1 MARKQYR
8 NELSDRRIKHRTIK
22 RIMIQN
28 ILDLLPYVK
37 DGSENIRIAKG
48 QNYLPKNFKQAFKQF
63 KNDMEW
69 LKKSK

>member
-1 MARKQYR
+1 
-8 NELSDRRIKHRTIK
+8 
-22 RIMIQN
+22 MIQN
-28 ILDLLPYVK
+28 ILELLPYVK

-48 QNYLPKNFKQAFKQF
+48 RNYLPKNFRQAFKQF

>member
-1 MARKQYR
+1 
-8 NELSDRRIKHRTIK
+8 
-22 RIMIQN
+22 MIQN

-37 DGSENIRIAKG
+37 DSSDNIRIAKG